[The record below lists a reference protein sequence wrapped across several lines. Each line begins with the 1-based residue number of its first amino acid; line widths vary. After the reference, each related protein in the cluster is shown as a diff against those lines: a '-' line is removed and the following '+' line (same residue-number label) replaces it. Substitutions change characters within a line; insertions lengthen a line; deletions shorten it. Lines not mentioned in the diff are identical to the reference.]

1 MNEGGDMMM
10 VWRWGR
16 IGDAGALLVLLP
28 VVLSGCGAGA
38 PAQGGAGPAHLEATL
53 RLVPLNTGAGGGQVA
68 LSSRWRRAVV
78 LAGGTLS
85 LVDLVHAR
93 VLGALATGRTAM
105 GGSGGPP
112 GPALLAL
119 DERRG
124 RADVVRSGTAGQRPD
139 LLIVAVTSGR
149 LLTRTLLD
157 APPGALVSALGSAAH
172 RGSLLVALTPAAPGG
187 MGSLWGSAPIS
198 RLARLLEVGADG
210 RTRRAADLP
219 FTAATLIVDEPRD
232 RVLVA
237 ANGATD
243 LVGLEVDHLAQRWR
257 RAGPYAVLSTAY
269 DPRRG
274 RLWLLA
280 PGGRATVLAARDGQ
294 VVATIPLSAPRPADW
309 RQGTDLTVDGATGA
323 AYVSWCTGGGTA
335 PRCGLDRLD
344 PGRGTRTTVASV
356 GGLLLGL
363 DPHHGLAFLQDVAG
377 VVRAAWIGHAQGG
390 AAPLLVPTALGAGT
404 GTRTLE
410 VPIAAAALDSKAAVT
425 TSEGL
430 LLALDTILP
439 LHDDVTNAPT
449 TDGLVLINVAVPPP
463 RGISRGPPDWEDG
476 ALTRG
481 GRPCLR
487 WSWTA
492 PRFPE
497 RPRRAVVRPPEPR

>member
-1 MNEGGDMMM
+1 MMIIWRRGWIGGA
-10 VWRWGR
+10 V
-16 IGDAGALLVLLP
+16 AVLVLLP
-28 VVLSGCGAGA
+28 ILLSGCGAGA
-38 PAQGGAGPAHLEATL
+38 PARGGAALPHLEATL
-53 RLVPLNTGAGGGQVA
+53 RLVPLNTGASGGQVA

-85 LVDLVHAR
+85 LVDLDQAR
-93 VLGALATGRTAM
+93 VLGALATGRTAV

-124 RADVVRSGTAGQRPD
+124 RADVVRSGMAGQRPD

-157 APPGALVSALGSAAH
+157 APPGALVSALGVAAH
-172 RGSLLVALTPAAPGG
+172 RGSLLVALTPGG
-187 MGSLWGSAPIS
+187 LGILWGSAPLS

-237 ANGATD
+237 APGAAD
-243 LVGLEVDHLAQRWR
+243 LVGLDMGHLAQRWR
-257 RAGPYAVLSTAY
+257 HAGPYAALSTAY

-280 PGGRATVLAARDGQ
+280 PGGRATVLAARDGH
-294 VVATIPLSAPRPADW
+294 VVATIPLSAARPADW

-363 DPHHGLAFLQDVAG
+363 DPVHGLALLQDMAG
-377 VVRAAWIGHAQGG
+377 TVQATWIGPAQGG
-390 AAPLLVPTALGAGT
+390 AAPIPLSTALGAGS

-410 VPIAAAALDSKAAVT
+410 VPIAAAAWDARAAVAT
-425 TSEGL
+425 PDGL

-481 GRPCLR
+481 GRLCLR

-492 PRFPE
+492 PRVPE
-497 RPRRAVVRPPEPR
+497 RPRRAVVRPPEPT